1 MTEENTIIETVSER
15 NQSYWSD
22 TKELLEDDDPR
33 VKNSGAVDLLI
44 GMTPELLEENYKAY
58 EEGFNLT
65 LKALSLEDTDTY
77 MYYPV
82 RVCAIHILENVLEHI
97 RKNPKI
103 EYAGIYAEAALAIE
117 DKAYDRKE
125 HIRVRFPAN
134 EAVRT
139 YLEGYRKNI
148 FR

>member
-1 MTEENTIIETVSER
+1 MTGKNTLIETTSEQ

-22 TKELLEDDDPR
+22 TKKLLEDNDPR
-33 VKNSGAVDLLI
+33 VKNYGAVNLLVN
-44 GMTPELLEENYKAY
+44 MTPELLEEDYDTYK
-58 EEGFNLT
+58 EGFDLA
-65 LKALSLEDTDTY
+65 LKALSFKDTETTL
-77 MYYPV
+77 YYPI
-82 RVCAIHILENVLEHI
+82 RVCAVCTLINVLEHI
-97 RKNPKI
+97 QKNPKP
-103 EYAGIYAEAALAIE
+103 EYAAIYAEAALAIE